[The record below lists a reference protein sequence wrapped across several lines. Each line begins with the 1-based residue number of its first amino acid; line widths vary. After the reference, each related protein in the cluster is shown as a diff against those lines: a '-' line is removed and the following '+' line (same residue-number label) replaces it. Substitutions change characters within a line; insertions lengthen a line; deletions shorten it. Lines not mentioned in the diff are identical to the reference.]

1 MDEQSTLDI
10 RNTELADIRNGA
22 NVISSN
28 NNHNNSSSSINF
40 SNSMG
45 NYNYDIQSRAS
56 SSVSDHSFRLD
67 ITRHSA
73 QVHDD
78 PGNSMKAFEAHSGRM
93 STLEKGAAQAADA
106 KLEAHKLTV
115 FGKDVVYWMLMAASS
130 AALMLGLSSAEL
142 LGRLYF
148 VYGGSRRWLY
158 TWIECTAWPILLPPL
173 FFSYWKYSIKPTP
186 LTPSLALIFVIM
198 GCLTAITNLLYSWGL
213 SYLPVSTNSLLCSSQ
228 LVFSAVFAYALVG
241 QKITSYI
248 LNSIV
253 IITLS
258 TILLAMSSGSDR
270 PKGTTEKQYIIGFI
284 VTILASALFA
294 LSLPLLELIY
304 KKVVGRASF
313 ARVMEVQVG
322 IEVVASVFS
331 LIGMW
336 VAGDFQAVKGE
347 AMGFHLG
354 TGAYINT
361 LFWSAVGWQ
370 LYLAGGAGMIFLA
383 SSLLSCS
390 FMTAMIPVIPLLAV
404 LFFHDTFSA
413 VKAIAMVLSIWGFIS
428 YLYGG
433 YLDNKEAKRVT
444 SLPLNT
450 Q

>member
-1 MDEQSTLDI
+1 
-10 RNTELADIRNGA
+10 
-22 NVISSN
+22 
-28 NNHNNSSSSINF
+28 
-40 SNSMG
+40 MG
-45 NYNYDIQSRAS
+45 NYISHDIQSRAS

-67 ITRHSA
+67 ISRHSA
-73 QVHDD
+73 QVHDE
-78 PGNSMKAFEAHSGRM
+78 PGNTMKAFEQSGM
-93 STLEKGAAQAADA
+93 ITALEKGPAQPGES
-106 KLEAHKLTV
+106 KLNASKYTL
-115 FGKDVVYWMLMAASS
+115 FGKDVVYWMLMLASS
-130 AALMLGLSSAEL
+130 AALVLGLSSAEL

-158 TWIECTAWPILLPPL
+158 TWIECTGWPILLPPL
-173 FFSYWKYSIKPTP
+173 FFCYWKYSIRPSP
-186 LTPSLALIFVIM
+186 LTPRLALIFVTM
-198 GCLTAITNLLYSWGL
+198 GCLTALTNLLYSWGL

-228 LVFSAVFAYALVG
+228 LIFNAIFAYALVG

-248 LNSIV
+248 VNSIV
-253 IITLS
+253 IITLG

-304 KKVVGRASF
+304 KKVVGKESF

-322 IEVVASVFS
+322 IEVVASIFS
-331 LIGMW
+331 LVGMW
-336 VAGDFQAVKGE
+336 ATGDFQALKEE

-354 TGAYINT
+354 SAAYINT

-370 LYLAGGAGMIFLA
+370 LYLAGGAGIIFLA

-390 FMTAMIPVIPLLAV
+390 FMTAMIPVLPLLAV
-404 LFFHDTFSA
+404 VFFHDTFSA

-433 YLDNKEAKRVT
+433 YLDNKEAKRVS
-444 SLPLNT
+444 SLPLSNL
-450 Q
+450 